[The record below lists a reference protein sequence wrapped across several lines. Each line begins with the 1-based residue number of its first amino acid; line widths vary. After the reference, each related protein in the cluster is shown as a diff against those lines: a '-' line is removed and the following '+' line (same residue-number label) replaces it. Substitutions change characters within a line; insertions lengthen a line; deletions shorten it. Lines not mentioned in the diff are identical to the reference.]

1 MLAVHSPLAAA
12 ALTLSLFLPLPPPPP
27 LLLLLLQVTIIAT
40 GFSQTFEEQLL
51 SGKGDAK
58 AGQNAL
64 QRKQRQ
70 QQQATAATT
79 DSEFDDDVAGQQQQQ
94 GWKPG
99 RSTEP
104 NFRGRTLL

>member
-1 MLAVHSPLAAA
+1 MLTCR
-12 ALTLSLFLPLPPPPP
+12 TLLPQ
-27 LLLLLLQVTIIAT
+27 LLLLMLMLMQVTIIAT

-58 AGQNAL
+58 AGQSTL

-70 QQQATAATT
+70 QQQQATAVTT
-79 DSEFDDDVAGQQQQQ
+79 ESEDDVGGQQQQQQ

-99 RSTEP
+99 RTTEP

>member
-1 MLAVHSPLAAA
+1 
-12 ALTLSLFLPLPPPPP
+12 
-27 LLLLLLQVTIIAT
+27 LLVVLLQVTIIAT

-58 AGQNAL
+58 AGQNTL

-70 QQQATAATT
+70 QQQQATAVNTE
-79 DSEFDDDVAGQQQQQ
+79 SEDDVAAQQQQQ

-99 RSTEP
+99 RTNEP

>member
-1 MLAVHSPLAAA
+1 
-12 ALTLSLFLPLPPPPP
+12 
-27 LLLLLLQVTIIAT
+27 VTIIAT

-70 QQQATAATT
+70 QQQQVTAATT
-79 DSEFDDDVAGQQQQQ
+79 ESEDDAAGQQQQQ

-99 RSTEP
+99 RTT
-104 NFRGRTLL
+104 GRTLL